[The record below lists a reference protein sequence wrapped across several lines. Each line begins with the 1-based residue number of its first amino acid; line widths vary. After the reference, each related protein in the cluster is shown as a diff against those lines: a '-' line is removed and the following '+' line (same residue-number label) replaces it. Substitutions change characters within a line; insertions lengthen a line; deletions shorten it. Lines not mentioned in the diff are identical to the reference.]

1 MGSQVLISEASKMF
15 CEFLFSSQCVESMK
29 ELESWDKY
37 WVMMLRNLRDI
48 WLCERLLVLFREPLY
63 GDADIL
69 MWHRHP
75 PMLFVWAW
83 SFLWMNICGMMMA
96 ARLVTCSLSVFCIDD
111 VQVGVGDDV
120 DWMTTYR
127 IKKKNLILRNIRF
140 LWCPQWLTGIHFA
153 SRLCSPSL
161 SNIKMV
167 KSVPSWIFN
176 HYSRQEILK
185 TITKTKK

>member
-127 IKKKNLILRNIRF
+127 IKKKNWYCEISDF
-140 LWCPQWLTGIHFA
+140 LWGPQWLNF
-153 SRLCSPSL
+153 SLWWCSPSS

-167 KSVPSWIFN
+167 KSIPSWIFN
-176 HYSRQEILK
+176 HHSRQEILK
-185 TITKTKK
+185 TIIKTIK